1 MYGFSQGLVLGP
13 LLFNI
18 DMIDLVLE
26 REDNINSHW
35 DDTASYSWA
44 EDIKDVMSS
53 VITELQKLPTKFSGG
68 LRIIL

>member
-1 MYGFSQGLVLGP
+1 MYGFPQGLVLGP

-26 REDNINSHW
+26 REDNISSHW
-35 DDTASYSWA
+35 DDTTSYSCA
-44 EDIKDVMSS
+44 EDIKDIMSS
-53 VITELQKLPTKFSGG
+53 VIIELQKLPTKFSGG